1 MNRVTRTFAALQGC
15 LLASVATAA
24 GQEEAPAVPSGLSIQ
39 LQEYFVEPQPDGAFW
54 ARFRFVA
61 PALAEGVVFERIEQ
75 DFPVL
80 CAAVALPKL
89 TEQGQAVDQVVVSL
103 ASQPVAFGSAD
114 PSVIQYF
121 EAFRV
126 ENGRCIWEGF

>member
-1 MNRVTRTFAALQGC
+1 M
-15 LLASVATAA
+15 
-24 GQEEAPAVPSGLSIQ
+24 PSGLTIS
-39 LQEYFVEPQPDGAFW
+39 LQEYFVDTQPDGARL

-61 PALAEGVVFERIEQ
+61 PGLQGVSFARVEQ

-80 CAAVALPKL
+80 CAGVAVPYLSSAAADVA
-89 TEQGQAVDQVVVSL
+89 AVVISV
-103 ASQPVAFGSAD
+103 ASEAVEFGESD

-126 ENGRCIWEGF
+126 ENGLCIWEGF